1 MNWDLLRNIFNF
13 YHGKSLA
20 GGLKHDVFSALT
32 WENDPI

>member
-20 GGLKHDVFSALT
+20 GGLKHDSALT